1 MRRIIGFALFFIAI
15 GMIIMMLIS
24 NLFVGILFVIAF
36 LFLGYHL
43 FCC

>member
-1 MRRIIGFALFFIAI
+1 MRRVFGFAMFFIAI
-15 GMIIMMLIS
+15 GMIIMMFLP

-36 LFLGYHL
+36 LLLGYNF